1 MAAPIRTAP
10 QATMGEKFAFRA
22 RNPDSTKQ
30 DILDA
35 ARVEFANAGL
45 SGARVDKIAES
56 SGANKRMIYHYFGG
70 KEELFAAV
78 VLDAYVSIRA
88 GEQKLGLA
96 KMKPAPALRKLV
108 EFTWH
113 YYLKHPEFITLV
125 NSENLHKAR
134 HLAGNE
140 QLRELQ
146 QAYVDS
152 VRAILDRGVAQ
163 GVFRAGIDAAN
174 LCITIAA
181 VGFYYLNNRHTG
193 AVLFGFDFISR
204 EALAQRLEFNI
215 QTVMRMVLARPDEY
229 AQLMG

>member
-1 MAAPIRTAP
+1 
-10 QATMGEKFAFRA
+10 MGEKFAFRA
-22 RNPDSTKQ
+22 RNPDSTRQ

-35 ARVEFANAGL
+35 ARIEFANAGL
-45 SGARVDKIAES
+45 AGARVDKIAES

-78 VLDAYVSIRA
+78 VLDAYTSIRA

-96 KMKPAPALRKLV
+96 KMEPALALRKLV
-108 EFTWH
+108 EFTWQ

-140 QLRELQ
+140 ELRGLQ

-152 VRAILDRGVAQ
+152 VQDILDRGVAQ
-163 GVFRAGIDAAN
+163 GVFRAGIDAPN

-193 AVLFGFDFISR
+193 GVLFGFNFTSR
-204 EALAQRLEFNI
+204 EALAARLEFNI
-215 QTVMRMVLARPDEY
+215 QTVLRMVLANPETCEG
-229 AQLMG
+229 Q